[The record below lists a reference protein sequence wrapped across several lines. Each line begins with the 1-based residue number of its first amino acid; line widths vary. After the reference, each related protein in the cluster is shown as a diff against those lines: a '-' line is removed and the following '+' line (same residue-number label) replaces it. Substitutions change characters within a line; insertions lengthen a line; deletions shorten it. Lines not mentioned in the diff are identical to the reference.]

1 MAVTWTVKKINVNG
15 LEQVKFTVK
24 SDSKSMGI
32 KGVTEIQEDES
43 TTDPLED
50 WLKAKLGTNVVS
62 TFETDAENIDDTPPT
77 PPS

>member
-1 MAVTWTVKKINVNG
+1 MATTWTVKKINVNG

-32 KGVTEIQEDES
+32 KGVTELQEDES
-43 TTDPLED
+43 TTEPLED

-62 TFETDAENIDDTPPT
+62 AFETDAANIDDTPPT
-77 PPS
+77 IPT

>member
-43 TTDPLED
+43 TTEPLED
-50 WLKAKLGTNVVS
+50 WLKAKLGSNVVS
-62 TFETDAENIDDTPPT
+62 TFETDATNIDDTLPT

>member
-32 KGVTEIQEDES
+32 KGATEIQEDES

-50 WLKAKLGTNVVS
+50 WLKAKLGSNVVS
-62 TFETDAENIDDTPPT
+62 TFETDATNIDDTPPT

>member
-1 MAVTWTVKKINVNG
+1 MATTWTVKKINING

-32 KGVTEIQEDES
+32 KGATEIQEDES
-43 TTDPLED
+43 TTEPLED
-50 WLKAKLGTNVVS
+50 WLKAKLGSDVVS
-62 TFETDAENIDDTPPT
+62 TFETEAENIDDTPPT

>member
-1 MAVTWTVKKINVNG
+1 MATTWTVKKINING

-32 KGVTEIQEDES
+32 KGVTEVQEDES
-43 TTDPLED
+43 TTEPLED
-50 WLKAKLGTNVVS
+50 WLKAKLGSDVVS
-62 TFETDAENIDDTPPT
+62 TFETEAENIDDTPPT

>member
-1 MAVTWTVKKINVNG
+1 MATTWTVKKINING

-32 KGVTEIQEDES
+32 TGVTELQEDES
-43 TTDPLED
+43 TTEPLED

-62 TFETDAENIDDTPPT
+62 TFETDAENIDDTPP
-77 PPS
+77 PIPS

>member
-1 MAVTWTVKKINVNG
+1 MATTWTVKKINING

-43 TTDPLED
+43 TTEPLVD
-50 WLKAKLGTNVVS
+50 WLKEKLGTNVVS

>member
-15 LEQVKFTVK
+15 LEQIKFTVK

-43 TTDPLED
+43 TTEPLVD
-50 WLKAKLGTNVVS
+50 WLKEKLGTNIVS

>member
-43 TTDPLED
+43 TTEPLED
-50 WLKAKLGTNVVS
+50 WLKAKLGSNVVS
-62 TFETDAENIDDTPPT
+62 TFETEAENIDDTPPT

>member
-1 MAVTWTVKKINVNG
+1 MATTWTVKKINING
-15 LEQVKFTVK
+15 VEQVKFTVK
-24 SDSKSMGI
+24 SDSKSIGI
-32 KGVTEIQEDES
+32 TGVTELQEDES

-50 WLKAKLGTNVVS
+50 WLKAKLGSNVVS

>member
-1 MAVTWTVKKINVNG
+1 MATTWTVKKINVNG
-15 LEQVKFTVK
+15 LEQIKFTVK

-43 TTDPLED
+43 TTEPLVD
-50 WLKAKLGTNVVS
+50 WLKEKLGTNIVS

>member
-1 MAVTWTVKKINVNG
+1 MAVTWTVKKINING

-43 TTDPLED
+43 TTEPLVD
-50 WLKAKLGTNVVS
+50 WLKEKLGTNVVS

>member
-15 LEQVKFTVK
+15 LEQIKFTVK

-43 TTDPLED
+43 TTEPLVD
-50 WLKAKLGTNVVS
+50 WLKEKLGTNIVS
-62 TFETDAENIDDTPPT
+62 TFETDAENIDDTPP
-77 PPS
+77 PIPS

>member
-50 WLKAKLGTNVVS
+50 WLKAKLGSNVVS
-62 TFETDAENIDDTPPT
+62 TFETDATNIDDTPPT
-77 PPS
+77 PLS

>member
-1 MAVTWTVKKINVNG
+1 MATTWTVKKINING
-15 LEQVKFTVK
+15 VEQVKFTVK

-43 TTDPLED
+43 TTEPLVD
-50 WLKAKLGTNVVS
+50 WLKEKLGTNVVS

>member
-1 MAVTWTVKKINVNG
+1 MATTWTVKKINING
-15 LEQVKFTVK
+15 VEQVKFTVK

-50 WLKAKLGTNVVS
+50 WLKAKLGSNVVS
-62 TFETDAENIDDTPPT
+62 TFETDATNIDDTPPT
-77 PPS
+77 PLS

>member
-1 MAVTWTVKKINVNG
+1 MSVTWTVKKINVNG

-43 TTDPLED
+43 TTEPLVD
-50 WLKAKLGTNVVS
+50 WLKEKLGTNVVS

-77 PPS
+77 P

>member
-1 MAVTWTVKKINVNG
+1 MSVTWTVKKINVNG

-43 TTDPLED
+43 TTEPLVD
-50 WLKAKLGTNVVS
+50 WLKEKLGTNVVS
-62 TFETDAENIDDTPPT
+62 TFETDAENIDDTPP
-77 PPS
+77 PIPS

>member
-15 LEQVKFTVK
+15 LEQIKFTVK

-43 TTDPLED
+43 TTEPLVD
-50 WLKAKLGTNVVS
+50 WLKEKLGTNIVS

-77 PPS
+77 PLI

>member
-1 MAVTWTVKKINVNG
+1 MSVTWTIKKINVNG

-43 TTDPLED
+43 TTEPLED
-50 WLKAKLGTNVVS
+50 WLKAKLGSDVVS
-62 TFETDAENIDDTPPT
+62 TFETDAENIDDTPP
-77 PPS
+77 PVPS

>member
-32 KGVTEIQEDES
+32 KGVTEVQEDES
-43 TTDPLED
+43 TTEPLED
-50 WLKAKLGTNVVS
+50 WLKEKLGTNVVS

-77 PPS
+77 PLI